1 MKTFLYVLIV
11 FSMLVTRFLATDVS
25 ASVAETNSNA
35 LYSALIEAGTSTAL
49 TNVLLKCRTLPVER
63 QEEILALCLR
73 QMANT
78 EKIPFVEGEGSEI
91 HDLSVVCGRC
101 AWLAS
106 KLLNVDL
113 PPMTPLTQER
123 QIAETRRI
131 IVDAVQ
137 EWRKRA
143 GPPAD
148 EIAKAPFD
156 RRLSMAQMGS
166 TSPSLLAVLAEDA
179 DPFVRRAVATNRKT
193 HPSVLGKLAT
203 SDSDPEVR
211 SAALDN
217 LKKARTEIPSGGA
230 TLKHIP

>member
-1 MKTFLYVLIV
+1 MLG
-11 FSMLVTRFLATDVS
+11 MLVTRCLALNEPAFVTG
-25 ASVAETNSNA
+25 TNSNA
-35 LYSALIEAGTSTAL
+35 LYSALIEAETPTAL
-49 TNVLLKCRTLPVER
+49 TNVLLKCQALPVER
-63 QEEILALCLR
+63 QEEILTLCLR

-78 EKIPFVEGEGSEI
+78 EKKPFVEDAGSET

-113 PPMTPLTQER
+113 PPITPRTQKR

-143 GPPAD
+143 DSTTDGIPK
-148 EIAKAPFD
+148 EPFD
-156 RRLSMAQMGS
+156 KRLSMARMGS
-166 TSPSLLAVLAEDA
+166 TSPSLLAILADDA
-179 DPFVRRAVATNRKT
+179 NPVVRRAVATNRKT

-217 LKKARTEIPSGGA
+217 LKEARTGMPPKES
-230 TLKHIP
+230 TLGSFP

>member
-1 MKTFLYVLIV
+1 MKTYLCVLIV
-11 FSMLVTRFLATDVS
+11 FSMLVSRCLATDVS
-25 ASVAETNSNA
+25 ASVTETNSKA

-49 TNVLLKCRTLPVER
+49 TNVLLKCRALPVER

-78 EKIPFVEGEGSEI
+78 EKIPFVEVAGSEI

-101 AWLAS
+101 AWLSS

-113 PPMTPLTQER
+113 PPMTPRTQKR
-123 QIAETRRI
+123 QIVETRRI

-137 EWRKRA
+137 EWRKRV
-143 GPPAD
+143 GSPVD
-148 EIAKAPFD
+148 EIAKEPFD
-156 RRLSMAQMGS
+156 KRPSMARMGS
-166 TSPSLLAVLAEDA
+166 TSPSLLAVLAEND
-179 DPFVRRAVATNRKT
+179 DPVVRRAVATNRKT
-193 HPSVLGKLAT
+193 HSSVLGKLAT

-217 LKKARTEIPSGGA
+217 LKEARIGIPSEGA
-230 TLKHIP
+230 TLKHVP